1 MIVEPLKNLIQGI
14 TGLIFNLGLAFFVI
28 VFLYFGIK
36 YLIGKSEEETK
47 SFQEKL
53 PYLLLGI
60 SLIFLAFTLIGLV
73 RKFFE

>member
-1 MIVEPLKNLIQGI
+1 MLVEPLKKLIQGI

-36 YLIGKSEEETK
+36 YWFGKSEEETK

-53 PYLLLGI
+53 PYLLIGI

-73 RKFFE
+73 RNFFE